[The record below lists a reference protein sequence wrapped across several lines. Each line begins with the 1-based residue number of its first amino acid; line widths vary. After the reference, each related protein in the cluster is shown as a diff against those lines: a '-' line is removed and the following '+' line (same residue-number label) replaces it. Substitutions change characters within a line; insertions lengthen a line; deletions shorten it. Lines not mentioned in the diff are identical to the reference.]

1 MMTKLPE
8 NIRKYIEN
16 DGTSLLDGYLRFLKK
31 EEMGS
36 LYELLEKSPIWNA
49 GIPFATTVFGDVL
62 AWEDGYVMLY
72 KMSEEDYTVMLSG
85 ATFFFENLKDPFYQ
99 ADYFELNLYEQ
110 VQKKFGK
117 IQSNECYVIEPI
129 PALGGARE
137 INYLSIGDMKTYLC
151 LLI

>member
-1 MMTKLPE
+1 MIAKLPE

-16 DGTSLLDGYLRFLKK
+16 DRTSLMDGYLRFLKK
-31 EEMGS
+31 EEIA
-36 LYELLEKSPIWNA
+36 LFYELLEKSEIWNG
-49 GIPFATTVFGDVL
+49 GIPFATTAFGDVL

-85 ATFFFENLKDPFYQ
+85 TTFFFENLKDPSYQ
-99 ADYFELNLYEQ
+99 ADYFELDLYDQ
-110 VQKKFGK
+110 AQKKLGK

-137 INYLSIGDMKTYLC
+137 INYLSIGDMKTYIY